1 MSHIDDDYCHYYFNG
16 DYGKEEQHQE
26 IEDYG
31 NEEQH
36 QENHGDDDENQENSL
51 DGRFS
56 YAETQKYRR
65 IGLSG
70 ALRYLAHPAYQ
81 AHALFLT
88 KSV

>member
-1 MSHIDDDYCHYYFNG
+1 MNFDNSGGVSRYYEF
-16 DYGKEEQHQE
+16 
-26 IEDYG
+26 I
-31 NEEQH
+31 
-36 QENHGDDDENQENSL
+36 
-51 DGRFS
+51 
-56 YAETQKYRR
+56 YRR